1 VQRGANNRRDATHG
15 PRLALA
21 PAGPFAVNEHLQQSL
36 GAATM
41 GEKAHRARPPDAVR
55 RRWRGCLLGGAVGDA
70 LGAPVEFMSLAEIR
84 ERFGLAGVV
93 DYTTAFDRQ
102 GAITDDT
109 QMTLYTAEGLLR
121 AHVKAAL
128 EGTANFPAIAS
139 HAYVRWLATQGNPSP
154 LVDTTGDQG
163 VLASL
168 EALHA
173 RRVPGHT
180 CIEALAAMPLLG
192 TKAKNDSK
200 GCGGVMR
207 VAPVGLFCARTPGTT
222 DQRAARR
229 AFDLGCELA
238 ALTHGHPTG
247 QTAAGAFAAIVALL
261 AREWEADEAIDEV
274 LPLVVKRPLGSET
287 RDAIGKAVALA
298 RQGMPSAD
306 RIASLGE
313 GWIAEEALA
322 IAVCATLAAPDY
334 TSGVLLAVNH
344 DGDSDSTGAIAGNLL
359 GALHG
364 VENVPRKWLSGLE
377 LGTEIASIADDL
389 ATWPDWPIGEFIEE
403 TEASNYWR
411 TRYPPC

>member
-1 VQRGANNRRDATHG
+1 MTE
-15 PRLALA
+15 P
-21 PAGPFAVNEHLQQSL
+21 LQQSL
-36 GAATM
+36 GAATS
-41 GEKAHRARPPDAVR
+41 GDKAHRVPPPDAVR

-84 ERFGLAGVV
+84 ERFGPAGVV
-93 DYTTAFDRQ
+93 DYTTAFDRH

-121 AHVKAAL
+121 AHVKSAL
-128 EGTANFPAIAS
+128 DGTANVAAVVS
-139 HAYVRWLATQGNPSP
+139 HAYARWLATQGNASP
-154 LVDTTGDQG
+154 LVDTSGDQG
-163 VLASL
+163 VLAGL
-168 EALHA
+168 EALRA

-180 CIEALAAMPLLG
+180 CLEALAAMPLLG
-192 TKAKNDSK
+192 TKAKNDRK

-247 QTAAGAFAAIVALL
+247 QTAAGALAAIVALL
-261 AREWEADEAIDEV
+261 ARDWSADAAIDEV

-287 RDAIGKAVALA
+287 RDAIGRAVALA
-298 RQGMPSAD
+298 KQGPPTAE
-306 RIASLGE
+306 RLATLGE

-322 IAVCATLAAPDY
+322 IALYATLAAPDY

-377 LGTEIASIADDL
+377 LGTEIAAIADDL
-389 ATWPDWPIGEFIEE
+389 ATWPDWPIGEFVEE
-403 TEASNYWR
+403 TAASYYWR

>member
-1 VQRGANNRRDATHG
+1 MTE
-15 PRLALA
+15 P
-21 PAGPFAVNEHLQQSL
+21 LQKSL
-36 GAATM
+36 GAATL
-41 GEKAHRARPPDAVR
+41 GDKAHRAPPPDAVR

-84 ERFGLAGVV
+84 ERFGPAGVV

-128 EGTANFPAIAS
+128 EGTANVAAVAS
-139 HAYVRWLATQGNPSP
+139 HAYARWLATQGKPAP

-163 VLASL
+163 VLAGL
-168 EALHA
+168 GALHA

-180 CIEALAAMPLLG
+180 CLEALAAMPLLG
-192 TKAKNDSK
+192 TKARNDSK

-207 VAPVGLFCARTPGTT
+207 VAPVGLYCARTPGTT

-229 AFDLGCELA
+229 AFELGCELA

-261 AREWEADEAIDEV
+261 ARDWQADAAIDEV

-298 RQGMPSAD
+298 REGTPAAE
-306 RIASLGE
+306 RIAALGE

-322 IAVCATLAAPDY
+322 IALYATLAAPDY

-359 GALHG
+359 GTLHG
-364 VENVPRKWLSGLE
+364 IENVPRKWLSGLE
-377 LGTEIASIADDL
+377 LGTEIAAIADDL
-389 ATWPDWPIGEFIEE
+389 ATWPDWPIGEFVEE
-403 TEASNYWR
+403 TAASNYWR

>member
-1 VQRGANNRRDATHG
+1 MT
-15 PRLALA
+15 
-21 PAGPFAVNEHLQQSL
+21 EHLQRSL
-36 GAATM
+36 GAALT
-41 GEKAHRARPPDAVR
+41 GEKAHRPPPPDPVR

-84 ERFGLAGVV
+84 ECFGPAGVV

-121 AHVKAAL
+121 AHVKSAL
-128 EGTANFPAIAS
+128 EGTANVPAIVA
-139 HAYVRWLATQGNPSP
+139 HAYARWLATQQDHPSP

-163 VLASL
+163 VLAGL
-168 EALHA
+168 AALRA

-192 TKAKNDSK
+192 AKARNDSK
-200 GCGGVMR
+200 GCGGAMR
-207 VAPVGLFCARTPGTT
+207 VAPAGLLCARAPGTT

-229 AFDLGCELA
+229 AFDLACELA

-261 AREWEADEAIDEV
+261 AREWEVDDAIDEV
-274 LPLVVKRPLGSET
+274 IPLVAKRPLGSET
-287 RDAIGKAVALA
+287 REAIGKAVALA
-298 RQGMPSAD
+298 RQGAPTAA
-306 RIASLGE
+306 RIATLGE

-322 IAVCATLAAPDY
+322 IALYATLAATDY

-364 VENVPRKWLSGLE
+364 VDNVPRKWLSGLE
-377 LGTEIASIADDL
+377 LGSEIASIADDL
-389 ATWPDWPIGEFIEE
+389 ATWPDWPIGEFVED
-403 TEASNYWR
+403 TEASHYWR

>member
-1 VQRGANNRRDATHG
+1 MTEPQLR
-15 PRLALA
+15 
-21 PAGPFAVNEHLQQSL
+21 SL
-36 GAATM
+36 GGTAT
-41 GEKAHRARPPDAVR
+41 GEGSQRPPPPDAIR
-55 RRWRGCLLGGAVGDA
+55 RRFRGCLLGGAVGDA

-84 ERFGLAGVV
+84 ERFGPAGIV

-109 QMTLYTAEGLLR
+109 QMTLFTAEGLLR

-128 EGTANFPAIAS
+128 DGTSSVPAIVA
-139 HAYVRWLATQGNPSP
+139 HAYARWLATQGRASP

-163 VLASL
+163 VLAGL
-168 EALHA
+168 EALRA
-173 RRVPGHT
+173 QRVPGHT

-192 TKAKNDSK
+192 AKARNDSK
-200 GCGGVMR
+200 GCGGAMR
-207 VAPVGLFCARTPGTT
+207 VAPVGLYCARAPGTT

-274 LPLVVKRPLGSET
+274 LPLVARRPLGGET
-287 RDAIGKAVALA
+287 RDAIGKAIALA
-298 RQGMPSAD
+298 KQGSPDAG
-306 RIASLGE
+306 RVAALGE
-313 GWIAEEALA
+313 GWIAEEALS
-322 IAVCATLAAPDY
+322 IALYATLAAPDY

-344 DGDSDSTGAIAGNLL
+344 DGDSDSTGSIAGNLL

-364 VENVPRKWLSGLE
+364 IDNVPRKWLSGLE
-377 LGTEIASIADDL
+377 MGSEIAAIADDL
-389 ATWPDWPIGEFIEE
+389 ATWPDWPIGEFVEE

>member
-1 VQRGANNRRDATHG
+1 VTEPLQR
-15 PRLALA
+15 
-21 PAGPFAVNEHLQQSL
+21 SL
-36 GAATM
+36 GQPTSGAR
-41 GEKAHRARPPDAVR
+41 AHRTAPPDAVR

-84 ERFGLAGVV
+84 ERFGPAGVV
-93 DYTTAFDRQ
+93 DYTTAFERQ

-109 QMTLYTAEGLLR
+109 QMSLYTAEGLLR
-121 AHVKAAL
+121 AHLKGAL
-128 EGTANFPAIAS
+128 DGTANVPAIVA
-139 HAYVRWLATQGNPSP
+139 HAYARWLATQGHASP

-163 VLASL
+163 LLAGL
-168 EALHA
+168 AELKA
-173 RRVPGHT
+173 RRVPGHA
-180 CIEALAAMPLLG
+180 CIDALEATVLLG
-192 TKAKNDSK
+192 AKARNDSK

-207 VAPVGLFCARTPGTT
+207 VAPVGLYCARAPGTT
-222 DQRAARR
+222 DARAARR

-247 QTAAGAFAAIVALL
+247 QTAAGAHAAIVALV
-261 AREWEADEAIDEV
+261 AREWEVDEAIDEV
-274 LPLVVKRPLGSET
+274 LPLVERRPLGSET
-287 RDAIGKAVALA
+287 KDAIGKAVALA
-298 RQGMPSAD
+298 KQGPPSAE

-322 IAVCATLAAPDY
+322 IALYAALAAPDF

-344 DGDSDSTGAIAGNLL
+344 DGDSDSTGAIAGNVL

-364 VENVPRKWLSGLE
+364 VDNVPRKWLSALE
-377 LGTEIASIADDL
+377 LGTEIAAIADDL
-389 ATWPDWPIGEFIEE
+389 ATWPDWPVGEFVEE

>member
-1 VQRGANNRRDATHG
+1 VTEPLQR
-15 PRLALA
+15 
-21 PAGPFAVNEHLQQSL
+21 SL
-36 GAATM
+36 GAAVT
-41 GEKAHRARPPDAVR
+41 GEKAYRSPPPDAIR

-84 ERFGLAGVV
+84 ERFGPAGVV

-128 EGTANFPAIAS
+128 DGTANVPAIVA
-139 HAYVRWLATQGNPSP
+139 HAYARWLATQGSPSP

-163 VLASL
+163 VLAGL
-168 EALHA
+168 EALRA

-180 CIEALAAMPLLG
+180 CIEALVAAPLLG
-192 TKAKNDSK
+192 AKARNDSK

-207 VAPVGLFCARTPGTT
+207 VAPVGLFCARAPGTS

-238 ALTHGHPTG
+238 ALTHGHPSG

-274 LPLVVKRPLGSET
+274 LPMVAKRPLGGET
-287 RDAIGKAVALA
+287 REAIGKAVALA
-298 RQGMPSAD
+298 RQGPPAAE
-306 RIASLGE
+306 RLAVLGE

-322 IAVCATLAAPDY
+322 IALYATLAAPDY

-359 GALHG
+359 GTIHG
-364 VENVPRKWLSGLE
+364 VDNVPRKWLSGLE
-377 LGTEIASIADDL
+377 LGSEIAGIADDL
-389 ATWPDWPIGEFIEE
+389 ATWPDWPVGEFIEE